1 MKKYLLIFMLLVVS
15 TFLQAQTYSH
25 LVYGIADS
33 GDPRG
38 FCKFDLEDV
47 SNYEILYEQE
57 GMNTSWA
64 SSTWMNGEWLALL
77 TYDDLYRVD
86 TLTGIPTSI
95 VSITTTSEYTL
106 SGLTYDPV
114 SEILYANDVEY
125 LYTINVNTGEKITV
139 GALGA
144 PHGWGGM
151 FGLSCDHE
159 GNLYGLNTFDD
170 NLYSIDPSTGAATI
184 IGALGSNVEYM
195 TSLTYDQD
203 SHIMYA
209 SGYDAGADVYGIF
222 NVNLSTGSIS
232 LYQEFVNGLYFRVN
246 SLAIPYDEILNI
258 ENLAVKDLS
267 ITIFPNPAQ
276 NTLNVSS
283 VNVIESIVIYN
294 KLGQEVA
301 RHFVNAKNHNL
312 DISYLQT
319 GSYIAK
325 FSVNGIMTIYNF
337 IKE

>member
-1 MKKYLLIFMLLVVS
+1 MKKYLLVFMLLVVS

-25 LVYGIADS
+25 LVYGVADS

-38 FCKFDLEDV
+38 FCKLDLEDV
-47 SNYEILYEQE
+47 SNHEILYPQV

-77 TYDDLYRVD
+77 TYDDLYKVD
-86 TLTGIPTSI
+86 TATGIPTSI
-95 VSITTTSEYTL
+95 VSITTISEYTL

-114 SEILYANDVEY
+114 SEILFANDVEY
-125 LYTINVNTGEKITV
+125 LYTINVNTGEKNTV

-159 GNLYGLNTFDD
+159 GNLYGLNTLDD

-184 IGALGSNVEYM
+184 IGTLGTNVEYM

-209 SGYDAGADVYGIF
+209 SGYNQGADVYGIF
-222 NVNLSTGSIS
+222 KVNISTGLMSM
-232 LYQEFVNGLYFRVN
+232 YQEFLDPLYFRIN
-246 SLAIPYDEILNI
+246 SLTIPYDETVNV

-276 NTLNVSS
+276 NTLNVRSM
-283 VNVIESIVIYN
+283 NVIESLVIYN

-312 DISYLQT
+312 NISNLQS
-319 GSYIAK
+319 GSYIAE
-325 FSVNGIMTIYNF
+325 FSVNGIMTSYNF